1 MLRPLKVEFSPY
13 IGLQLKKIAKTKG
26 ISEKEALKEMF
37 SDDVD
42 SMKKVDKR
50 WIELEKILKLK
61 NKKAKNRDDKG
72 ELL

>member
-26 ISEKEALKEMF
+26 ISEKEALREMF

-42 SMKKVDKR
+42 TMKITDKR

-61 NKKAKNRDDKG
+61 NIKAKNK
-72 ELL
+72 EIL